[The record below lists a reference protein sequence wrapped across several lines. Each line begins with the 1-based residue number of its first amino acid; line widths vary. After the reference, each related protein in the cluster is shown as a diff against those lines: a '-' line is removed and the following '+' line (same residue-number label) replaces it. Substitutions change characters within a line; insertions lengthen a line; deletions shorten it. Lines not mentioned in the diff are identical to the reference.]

1 MKKKIPIYGNG
12 KNIRDWIHVD
22 DNVDAI
28 LTVLKKGKINQN
40 YNIGSNNEIS
50 NIQIVET
57 ICAILDN
64 EIPLDTGK
72 LYKEGIV
79 FVEDRPGHDFRYAID
94 ATKIEKELGWKPK
107 ESFQTGIKKTV
118 LWFLENR
125 DWWREI
131 KKFKYKQERLGI
143 LKQ

>member
-1 MKKKIPIYGNG
+1 MLWVFGEAL
-12 KNIRDWIHVD
+12 R
-22 DNVDAI
+22 
-28 LTVLKKGKINQN
+28 
-40 YNIGSNNEIS
+40 
-50 NIQIVET
+50 
-57 ICAILDN
+57 
-64 EIPLDTGK
+64 
-72 LYKEGIV
+72 IV
-79 FVEDRPGHDFRYAID
+79 FVEDRPGHDFRYSID

-143 LKQ
+143 LK